1 MDSFM
6 EKGLINQVTAQEAR
20 TQLSDLINRAVYAH
34 QSSLITRQG
43 KPVAVLVSYDEW
55 RQLMESNQ
63 PTTDFTKDLSAG
75 DRNEINSEDTS
86 SGGKTIE

>member
-1 MDSFM
+1 M

-55 RQLMESNQ
+55 RQLMEGNQ
-63 PTTDFTKDLSAG
+63 PTTDFPKDLSTG
-75 DRNEINSEDTS
+75 DRNEIHSEDTS
-86 SGGKTIE
+86 SEGKTIE

>member
-55 RQLMESNQ
+55 RQLMEGNP
-63 PTTDFTKDLSAG
+63 PTNVFPKDLSTGA
-75 DRNEINSEDTS
+75 RNESHSGDS
-86 SGGKTIE
+86 STEADIIE